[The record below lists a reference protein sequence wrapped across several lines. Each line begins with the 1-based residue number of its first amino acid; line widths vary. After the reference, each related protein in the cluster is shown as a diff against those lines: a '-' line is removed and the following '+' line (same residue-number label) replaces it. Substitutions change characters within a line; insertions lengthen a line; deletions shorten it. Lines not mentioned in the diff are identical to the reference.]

1 MQEVEGLYVV
11 SPSSTKNENLKFYKF
26 ITKNV
31 IVRSLSQFRPNILFG
46 SLIRPLAEYL
56 TVGGR

>member
-1 MQEVEGLYVV
+1 M
-11 SPSSTKNENLKFYKF
+11 KIKFYKF